1 MPASF
6 NRSDAKLTR
15 SSIASTL
22 PRFERLIISAAVSAK
37 VQSRT
42 GAAMSHHAP
51 IDVHAHYFPQN
62 FLDLIAKHGP
72 SHGFEYK
79 IVEGKGPQ
87 FKHGHL
93 MTGPVGPKFVDLDA
107 RLEAMDEQGVEV
119 HALSLSQPM
128 VHWADGEL
136 AQGISE
142 SYNDALARAHERHPK
157 RLVGLATV
165 PMREPALA
173 AKEVARAGKMPGMRG
188 FFIGTQIPGKG
199 LSGPSFP
206 AFYEGIRPRR

>member
-1 MPASF
+1 A
-6 NRSDAKLTR
+6 AKLTP
-15 SSIASTL
+15 SSIAPSL

-42 GAAMSHHAP
+42 GAAMSHYAA

-93 MTGPVGPKFVDLDA
+93 IPGPVGPKFVDLDA

-128 VHWADGEL
+128 VYWADGKL

-157 RLVGLATV
+157 RLVGLATM
-165 PMREPALA
+165 PMHEPALEV
-173 AKEVARAGKMPGMRG
+173 KEVER
-188 FFIGTQIPGKG
+188 
-199 LSGPSFP
+199 
-206 AFYEGIRPRR
+206 E

>member
-72 SHGFEYK
+72 SHGFEYRM
-79 IVEGKGPQ
+79 VEGKGPQ

-107 RLEAMDEQGVEV
+107 RLAAMDEQGVQV

-128 VHWADGEL
+128 VYWAKGDLG
-136 AQGISE
+136 QRICE
-142 SYNDALARAHERHPK
+142 SYNDSLAEAHQKHPR
-157 RLVGLATV
+157 RLVGLATL
-165 PMREPALA
+165 PMQQPKLALA
-173 AKEVARAGKMPGMRG
+173 EIDRAAKLP
-188 FFIGTQIPGKG
+188 
-199 LSGPSFP
+199 
-206 AFYEGIRPRR
+206 